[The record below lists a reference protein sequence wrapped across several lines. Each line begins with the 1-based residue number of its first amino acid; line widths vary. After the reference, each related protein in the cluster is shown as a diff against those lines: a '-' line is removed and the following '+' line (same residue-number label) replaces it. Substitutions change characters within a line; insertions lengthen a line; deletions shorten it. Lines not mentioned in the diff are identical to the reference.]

1 MTLIAALNSVAWAF
15 ELPASHDDLFTNGCA
30 AGKAIA
36 YISLTEYMED
46 SIFSQMHISPDT
58 VFSAL
63 AHTTRLRCL
72 ILLVEKNE
80 LCVCELTHAIGAAQP
95 NISRHLAHLRE
106 AGLVSDRREGLWIHY
121 RINPGLP
128 KWVKGVLKQTA
139 RGVLDTAPF
148 VDDLA
153 ALESMANRP
162 GAPRCA

>member
-1 MTLIAALNSVAWAF
+1 MPLIAALNSVAWAF
-15 ELPASHDDLFTNGCA
+15 ESPAGDDNPFTNCSVA
-30 AGKAIA
+30 AKPVV

-46 SIFSQMHISPDT
+46 NIFPQMHMSPDT

-72 ILLVEKNE
+72 ILLAENNE

-95 NISRHLAHLRE
+95 TISRHLAHLRE

-139 RGVLDTAPF
+139 KGVLDTTPF

-153 ALESMANRP
+153 ALETMANRP
-162 GAPRCA
+162 GATRFA